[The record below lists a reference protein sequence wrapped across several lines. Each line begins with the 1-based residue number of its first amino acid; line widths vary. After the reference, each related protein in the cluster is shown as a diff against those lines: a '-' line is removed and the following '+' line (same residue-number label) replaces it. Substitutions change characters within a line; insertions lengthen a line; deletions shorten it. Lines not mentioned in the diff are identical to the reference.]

1 MIDLPMA
8 PVPHNEP
15 MGDDERQLAV
25 GFGFCHNEINTL
37 ARQVVA
43 ASSQVGALASLL
55 AERGLLSEEELESRQ
70 AEELK
75 RLKAVLDR
83 EDFGVAV
90 SSEFP
95 DKYAIPPEKLPD
107 IDCEARLPLCRAACC
122 SMRFALSTQDL
133 DEGVVRWEYGQPYLI
148 RHNPEVGRCV
158 HQDPDTFHCGVY
170 EKRPSVCRVYDCRK
184 DARVWVDFEQR
195 IINPDLF
202 ITMSNGRLRPQ
213 FPKRDAKSAAPAPVS
228 AEGAAS

>member
-8 PVPHNEP
+8 SLPHNEH
-15 MGDDERQLAV
+15 MGGDERQLAV

-43 ASSQVGALASLL
+43 ASSQVGALAAIL
-55 AERGLLSEEELESRQ
+55 AERGILSEEELRTRQ

-90 SSEFP
+90 SEEFP
-95 DKYAIPPEKLPD
+95 DKYNIPPEKLPA

-148 RHNPEVGRCV
+148 RHNADVGRCV
-158 HQDPDTFHCGVY
+158 HQDPENFHCGIY

-202 ITMSNGRLRPQ
+202 VTMSNGTQRPH
-213 FPKRDAKSAAPAPVS
+213 FPKREAKPAPA
-228 AEGAAS
+228 AQLAHEEAAS